1 MIRLLIL
8 DDDQTY
14 LSLVRRAIKLE
25 NLESQATC
33 VSNVSDFRQVFAEHQ
48 ASIAVLLLD
57 INLREDEDGIDVAA
71 WVFQQTQD
79 SRPKLQIQLQSF
91 DPAAPDQLRAKAL
104 GLTISS
110 KSNSFNAMRQM
121 LAQLAAGA
129 T

>member
-25 NLESQATC
+25 NLESKAQC
-33 VSNVSDFRQVFAEHQ
+33 VSNVLEFQQVFREHC
-48 ASIAVLLLD
+48 SSLRVLLLD
-57 INLREDEDGIDVAA
+57 INLREDEDGIDVATWA
-71 WVFQQTQD
+71 FQQLGD
-79 SRPKLQIQLQSF
+79 SSKTLQVHLQSF
-91 DPAAPDQLRAKAL
+91 DPAAPDQVRAKEL
-104 GLTISS
+104 GLHVSN

-129 T
+129 E

>member
-25 NLESQATC
+25 NLESQAVC
-33 VSNVSDFRQVFAEHQ
+33 VSNVSDFRQTFAEHQ
-48 ASIAVLLLD
+48 ASVSVLLLD

-71 WVFQQTQD
+71 WAFQQIQGT
-79 SRPKLQIQLQSF
+79 SRALQVQLQSF